1 MTVLAN
7 NGLKECSE
15 EVSVFI
21 WEGVNGH
28 GQDMMKNEDVE
39 MHPAGMVKH
48 TENGCSSQ
56 GSVTALLVWRSQ
68 GLGWIL
74 GEKKAAF

>member
-7 NGLKECSE
+7 NGLKKCFE

-21 WEGVNGH
+21 WEAVNGH
-28 GQDMMKNEDVE
+28 GKDIMKNEDVE

-48 TENGCSSQ
+48 RENGCN
-56 GSVTALLVWRSQ
+56 
-68 GLGWIL
+68 
-74 GEKKAAF
+74 